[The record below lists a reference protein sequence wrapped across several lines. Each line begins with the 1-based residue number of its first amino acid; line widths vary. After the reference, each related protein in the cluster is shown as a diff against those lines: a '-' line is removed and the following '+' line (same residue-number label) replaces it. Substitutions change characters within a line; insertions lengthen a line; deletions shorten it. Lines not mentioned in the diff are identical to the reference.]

1 MEINSINLRIE
12 TLRLLVVTP
21 PERGA
26 APYIGVV
33 ERGRDW
39 PYLVLFPGSRE
50 RDGRLARAAAA
61 AFNAVMDEAAQAD
74 EPTQC
79 YKFLLWIEADTPA
92 AREKYAAILKLPKEP
107 A

>member
-21 PERGA
+21 TERVA

-33 ERGRDW
+33 ERGRHW

-61 AFNAVMDEAAQAD
+61 FNAVMDEAAQAD
-74 EPTQC
+74 EPTRSQ
-79 YKFLLWIEADTPA
+79 APA
-92 AREKYAAILKLPKEP
+92 
-107 A
+107 